1 MTCSCPGPFL
11 NATAISAG
19 AGALHSGFPDGKML
33 KNVHGKI
40 LWIDFRENLH
50 RKTPDLVGRTMAF
63 PLISPKPSEKM
74 LDFHRIN

>member
-1 MTCSCPGPFL
+1 MDLQLPRSLFQRDGNLRNT
-11 NATAISAG
+11 
-19 AGALHSGFPDGKML
+19 AGALHSGFPHGKTL
-33 KNVHGKI
+33 KNSHGKI
-40 LWIDFRENLH
+40 LH